1 MKQLHVYVGRDVY
14 LCIQSPAHIIFLILL
29 NQPFSSSHLPQI
41 SVAFLLHSPYPFIT
55 GCAKP
60 SIKKGD
66 RHMEFSKITSQVM
79 SVIYKKYLEN
89 IKSGK
94 SIADSRYLQ
103 SDFYTDSPKLSSYSE
118 SDISK
123 FLQEL
128 KEAGFIKLNILGE
141 IEIQPTFIIKMENR
155 FKNGLVE
162 VTKYI
167 GELVAG
173 TVSGLI
179 L

>member
-1 MKQLHVYVGRDVY
+1 
-14 LCIQSPAHIIFLILL
+14 
-29 NQPFSSSHLPQI
+29 
-41 SVAFLLHSPYPFIT
+41 
-55 GCAKP
+55 
-60 SIKKGD
+60 
-66 RHMEFSKITSQVM
+66 MEFSKITSQVM